1 MKSLLVGVAAALVI
15 CGCGA
20 PMAGTG
26 PANPSTPGR
35 GFDVSVT
42 EKDRA
47 ISLRVGQK
55 LEAVL
60 HASPGMTAW
69 SEVKS
74 TDTSILAS
82 IVDTGATSVRGVT
95 LAGFQAMA
103 PGHAQIT
110 AQAGMDCSPGQACA
124 MLLQVLYIEVTVTPA
139 S

>member
-1 MKSLLVGVAAALVI
+1 LIGIVAALAL
-15 CGCGA
+15 GACGA
-20 PMAGTG
+20 IG
-26 PANPSTPGR
+26 PAATPSPSTGTGR

-47 ISLRVGQK
+47 ISLHVGQK

-60 HASPGMTAW
+60 HASAGMAAW

-74 TDTSILAS
+74 SDPSVLMS

-95 LAGFQAMA
+95 LAGFQAVA
-103 PGHAQIT
+103 AGQARIT

-124 MLLQVLYIEVTVTPA
+124 MLLEVLAIDVTVTPG
-139 S
+139 

>member
-1 MKSLLVGVAAALVI
+1 MRTILIAVATVLAL
-15 CGCGA
+15 CACGA
-20 PMAGTG
+20 SGTAA
-26 PANPSTPGR
+26 PPSPSTGTGR

-42 EKDRA
+42 EKDHA

-60 HASPGMTAW
+60 HASPGMAAW

-74 TDTSILAS
+74 SDQSVLMP
-82 IVDTGATSVRGVT
+82 IVDTGATSIRGVT

-103 PGHAQIT
+103 PGHARIT

-124 MLLQVLYIEVTVTPA
+124 LLLEVLAIDVTVT
-139 S
+139 SG

>member
-1 MKSLLVGVAAALVI
+1 LLIGIAAALALFA
-15 CGCGA
+15 CGA
-20 PMAGTG
+20 PPMTGLG
-26 PANPSTPGR
+26 PADPSTPGR

-47 ISLRVGQK
+47 VSLRVGQK

-60 HASPGMTAW
+60 HANSGMTPW

-74 TDTSILAS
+74 SDASILAS
-82 IVDTGATSVRGVT
+82 IVDTGATAVRGVT
-95 LAGFQAMA
+95 LAGFQAIA

-110 AQAGMDCSPGQACA
+110 ANAGMDCSPGQACA
-124 MLLQVLYIEVTVTPA
+124 MLLAVLSIDVTVTPA